1 MNSIFQLDRANSKG
15 EGGPVRKELSAF
27 HYPDPADEL
36 DEDGTVISNNR
47 HFLDL
52 GLSVCYI
59 LLSVYTLYTVGLL
72 FKNVKIK

>member
-47 HFLDL
+47 H
-52 GLSVCYI
+52 
-59 LLSVYTLYTVGLL
+59 LY
-72 FKNVKIK
+72 NV